1 MLHDDGS
8 IPRALVRGIGDGGE
22 RNWELAV
29 AIVPTTLLF
38 QRCVMA
44 RERWTMR
51 LAREGSGSIDERENE
66 LARGAKPLLGS

>member
-1 MLHDDGS
+1 
-8 IPRALVRGIGDGGE
+8 
-22 RNWELAV
+22 
-29 AIVPTTLLF
+29 
-38 QRCVMA
+38 MA